1 MVLQNAINNLIT
13 PQAAN
18 RVYGVARRQCISAG
32 ASSFVTVINT
42 LDCTIAGSASQPI
55 VCTFA
60 VGWDVLGIPIDY
72 VGTFTSSQ
80 TFTAL
85 TANTTHFFYLER
97 NTITGALTCNK
108 TTIAPIYSQITPTS
122 PVTGQHWFKTFA
134 GYLTS
139 QSGYKMYEWSG
150 SAWVVRQRVF
160 IAEVTTGASAV
171 TSFAS
176 YATNRQYQSAWLT
189 VAAGAIVNVNTG
201 LGMLPHEGQYAVSIY
216 ARSNASDPISYL
228 SFSSNISS
236 GSDNALNFGMFPF
249 GVPTRNNYPFLVGGG
264 GLYWDG
270 SGYVIG
276 QVMLSVNSIW

>member
-32 ASSFVTVINT
+32 ASSFVNFINT
-42 LDCTIAGSASQPI
+42 LDCTIVGSVSLPI

-134 GYLTS
+134 GYLTT

-176 YATNRQYQSAWLT
+176 YATNRKYISDWTAWSGQQTINFAHNLGIPFDAGVTWCSVARVDANDTNASLT
-189 VAAGAIVNVNTG
+189 LHTISSNTG
-201 LGMLPHEGQYAVSIY
+201 LI
-216 ARSNASDPISYL
+216 
-228 SFSSNISS
+228 
-236 GSDNALNFGMFPF
+236 PF
-249 GVPTRNNYPFLVGGG
+249 GLGTRLNQPFLTAGG

-270 SGYVIG
+270 SAYVTAG
-276 QVMLSVNSIW
+276 QFKVFIDLIW

>member
-134 GYLTS
+134 GYLSS
-139 QSGYKMYEWSG
+139 QSGYTMYEWSG

-160 IAEVTTGASAV
+160 IAEITTGASAV

-176 YATNRQYQSAWLT
+176 YATNRRHISAWIAYSGLT
-189 VAAGAIVNVNTG
+189 LVAISHN
-201 LGMLPHEGQYAVSIY
+201 LGMTLSEAEATWVAYGRAS
-216 ARSNASDPISYL
+216 ASDLTATIAQSFFSDAGIYYGARPQSGNRL
-228 SFSSNISS
+228 SHSFQIW
-236 GSDNALNFGMFPF
+236 
-249 GVPTRNNYPFLVGGG
+249 GG
-264 GLYWDG
+264 GLYHNGTG
-270 SGYVIG
+270 SVTVG
-276 QVMLSVNSIW
+276 QIQLAISSNW